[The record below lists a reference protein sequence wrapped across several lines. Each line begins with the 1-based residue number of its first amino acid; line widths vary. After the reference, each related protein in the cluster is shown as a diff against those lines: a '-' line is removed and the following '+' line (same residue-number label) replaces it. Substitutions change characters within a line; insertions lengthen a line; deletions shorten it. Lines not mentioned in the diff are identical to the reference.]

1 MGLSNR
7 KTLIINLAVAVS
19 FLLLSYLFIYPFIT
33 KGILFNGDDTWYQIN
48 RILEIKEGIKDGNF
62 LPYVYTHSFGKIAY
76 PLGIFYPEITIVPIA
91 VLVLLLPHPVTGIY
105 LGIAGY
111 TLLSLVIVYS
121 LLRKLGKTRSAAYI
135 GSVLYAFSAYRT
147 VDAFTRFALGE
158 YIAMT
163 FLPLCLYGFYM
174 IVKGDRKK
182 WVYLAIGFSGMLLS
196 HVLTSF
202 ITALFLVICWIISL
216 FWDKNK
222 LLTILAL
229 LKAVVASI
237 LASLIFLEP
246 FLEQELFQKYGK
258 PTPRP
263 LSDTAQKFS
272 DMVISALDNSTLQG
286 WKEVFSI
293 GFFLI
298 LVVFLG
304 IILYEKM
311 TTLGKRAYTIGCIS
325 FIVASNLFPWNLL
338 ENTFISVIQ
347 YPFRILMLPTLLLAI
362 VGADLVDTSFT
373 KLATTNMKKISVVIV
388 IVLGVLMMWDAS
400 VEKLFKVTEYTSQGL
415 YTNSSRFFGGTL
427 YTDQYT
433 PKKTLK
439 YLEDIYEHTAI
450 FDNHVKVKLTSK
462 SVDGK
467 QVFISKK
474 FKAGKRVDLPVSY
487 YKNYAVYQG
496 NEKLITNISK
506 RNTIAV
512 VLKNKKPISV
522 GYEYTLLNKICY
534 CISIF
539 SWLVLAYLILY
550 KSFFTNFHKRD

>member
-1 MGLSNR
+1 MTFKSWKLW
-7 KTLIINLAVAVS
+7 IINILIATS
-19 FLLLSYLFIYPFIT
+19 FFLLSYLFIYPFIT
-33 KGILFNGDDTWYQIN
+33 KGVVFNGDDTWYQIN

-111 TLLSLVIVYS
+111 TLLSLLIVYS

-174 IVKGDRKK
+174 IVKGDRKE

-258 PTPRP
+258 PTPLL

-272 DMVISALDNSTLQG
+272 DMFISALDNSMLQG

-293 GFFLI
+293 GFCLL
-298 LVVFLG
+298 LVLFIG
-304 IILYEKM
+304 IVLYKKM
-311 TTLGKRAYTIGCIS
+311 SNIGRLVYLVGCVS
-325 FIVASNLFPWNLL
+325 FVIASNLFPWNLF

-347 YPFRILMLPTLLLAI
+347 FPFRILMLPTLLLAVAGSDLADIYFSKLSINTIKKLSLAILI
-362 VGADLVDTSFT
+362 VVG
-373 KLATTNMKKISVVIV
+373 I
-388 IVLGVLMMWDAS
+388 LMMWNAS
-400 VEKLFKVTEYTSQGL
+400 VERLFKVTEYTSKGL
-415 YTNSSRFFGGTL
+415 YTNTSDFFEGVE
-427 YTDQYT
+427 YVDQYT
-433 PKKTLK
+433 PKKTIK
-439 YLEDIYEHTAI
+439 YLPDIYTHTAI
-450 FDNHVKVKLTSK
+450 LDNHSREALIAK
-462 SVDGK
+462 SVNGK
-467 QVFISKK
+467 QMYFSPM
-474 FKAGKRVDLPVSY
+474 FKVGRRVDLPVSY
-487 YKNYAVYQG
+487 YKNYTVYQG
-496 NEKLITNISK
+496 SKKLKTNISS
-506 RNTIAV
+506 RNTIEV
-512 VLKNKKPISV
+512 ILKSREPV
-522 GYEYTLLNKICY
+522 FVEYEYTLLNKICY
-534 CISIF
+534 IISIV
-539 SWLVLAYLILY
+539 SWLILSVLFLFRCVF
-550 KSFFTNFHKRD
+550 KFKN

>member
-1 MGLSNR
+1 MTFKSWKLW
-7 KTLIINLAVAVS
+7 IINILIATS
-19 FLLLSYLFIYPFIT
+19 FFLLSYLFIYPFIT
-33 KGILFNGDDTWYQIN
+33 KGVVFNGDDTWYQIN
-48 RILEIKEGIKDGNF
+48 RILEIKEGIKNGNF

-91 VLVLLLPHPVTGIY
+91 VLVFLLPHPVTGIY

-111 TLLSLVIVYS
+111 TLLSLLIVYS

-174 IVKGDRKK
+174 IVKGDRKE

-202 ITALFLVICWIISL
+202 ITALFLAICWIISL

-258 PTPRP
+258 PTPLL

-272 DMVISALDNSTLQG
+272 DMFISALDNSMLQG

-293 GFFLI
+293 GFCLL
-298 LVVFLG
+298 LVLFLG
-304 IILYEKM
+304 IVLYKKM
-311 TTLGKRAYTIGCIS
+311 TNIGRLVYLVGCVS
-325 FIVASNLFPWNLL
+325 FVIASNLFPWNLF
-338 ENTFISVIQ
+338 EKTFISVIQ
-347 YPFRILMLPTLLLAI
+347 FPFRILMLPTLLLA
-362 VGADLVDTSFT
+362 VAGSDLEDIYFS
-373 KLATTNMKKISVVIV
+373 KLSINTIKKLSLAIV
-388 IVLGVLMMWDAS
+388 IVSGILMMWNAS
-400 VEKLFKVTEYTSQGL
+400 VERLFKVTEYTSKGL
-415 YTNSSRFFGGTL
+415 YTNTSDFFEGVE
-427 YTDQYT
+427 YVDQYT
-433 PKKTLK
+433 PKKTIK
-439 YLEDIYEHTAI
+439 YLPDIYTHTAI
-450 FDNHVKVKLTSK
+450 LDNHSREVLIAK
-462 SVDGK
+462 SVNGK
-467 QVFISKK
+467 QMYSSSK
-474 FKAGKRVDLPVSY
+474 FKAGRRVDLPVSY
-487 YKNYAVYQG
+487 YKNYTVYQG
-496 NEKLITNISK
+496 NKKLKTNISS
-506 RNTIAV
+506 RNTIEV
-512 VLKNKKPISV
+512 TLKSKKPV
-522 GYEYTLLNKICY
+522 FVEYEYTLLNKMCY
-534 CISIF
+534 IISIV
-539 SWLVLAYLILY
+539 SWLVLSVLFLF
-550 KSFFTNFHKRD
+550 KCFFKFKN